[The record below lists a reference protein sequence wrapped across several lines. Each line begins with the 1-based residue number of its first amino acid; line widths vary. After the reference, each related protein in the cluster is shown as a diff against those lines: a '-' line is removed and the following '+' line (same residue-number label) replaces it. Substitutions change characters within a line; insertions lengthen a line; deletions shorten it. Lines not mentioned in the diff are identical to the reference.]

1 MYYSKEEIGV
11 PIMEKS
17 KILIVATLLFVLV
30 VGMSACSKSSDDT
43 ALTKKGSES
52 NNISENTN
60 NLHAESIDKSHN
72 NGNNEL
78 YSSKSDDEKE
88 EGKPSQNLH
97 EPCTNTSTNN
107 QSKPVNTAKKTGSSH
122 SNDSS
127 SDGKTNSDNSEGK
140 PAIVISSG
148 EKAIEYLKLHL
159 PEGKDDDVSFGVDE
173 TLASDDNGTY
183 YTIQL
188 VSVSTRVS
196 GKTGTLGYYKVYQDG
211 TYKSF

>member
-1 MYYSKEEIGV
+1 
-11 PIMEKS
+11 MEKN
-17 KILIVATLLFVLV
+17 KILIVATILFVLV

-52 NNISENTN
+52 DDISENTN

-72 NGNNEL
+72 NNNEL

-88 EGKPSQNLH
+88 EGKPSQNLN
-97 EPCTNTSTNN
+97 EPGTNTSTSN
-107 QSKPVNTAKKTGSSH
+107 QSKPVNTAQKTGSSH

-127 SDGKTNSDNSEGK
+127 SDSTTNSDNNEGK

-148 EKAIEYLKLHL
+148 EKAIEYLKRQL

-173 TLASDDNGTY
+173 TLESDDNGTY